1 MVTTINIKNWV
12 FFFLLS
18 LLDGR
23 IHSST
28 PSILH
33 KQRIRRLPQ
42 ILPASQPAVPKQTLP
57 SIWSTK
63 VSLFDPL
70 SLICLWCVNSVAI
83 CYSGCWVYPHR
94 LRHGRA
100 GGSWRHVKEVL
111 QAGGR
116 RIVFVDGR
124 YDRLGIGIV
133 SKRVLVCNLHW
144 EFTEC
149 RKFILYWLE
158 KKDCASRI
166 FTLRL
171 VIHESTCK
179 KT

>member
-1 MVTTINIKNWV
+1 MDESIPPHLRFSTNNGYDDFHKSYQQVSQQFPNKHFPVFGPPKWV
-12 FFFLLS
+12 FRTSFFN
-18 LLDGR
+18 
-23 IHSST
+23 
-28 PSILH
+28 
-33 KQRIRRLPQ
+33 
-42 ILPASQPAVPKQTLP
+42 
-57 SIWSTK
+57 
-63 VSLFDPL
+63 
-70 SLICLWCVNSVAI
+70 CLWCVYYVAI

-158 KKDCASRI
+158 RKDCASRI